1 MIGVN
6 FPNRHLLLLRETYAP
21 GADSGEAFAHNAQ
34 EAGIVITGAVEVTV
48 GDQTRVLLP
57 GDGYYFDSRQSHRF
71 RNVDNRPSEIVSA
84 VTPPTY

>member
-1 MIGVN
+1 
-6 FPNRHLLLLRETYAP
+6 
-21 GADSGEAFAHNAQ
+21 
-34 EAGIVITGAVEVTV
+34 VEVTV

-71 RNVDNRPSEIVSA
+71 RNVDDRPSEIVSA